1 MVYPL
6 TPNQTY
12 SMFQVLKKTPPT
24 TTNMKD
30 TTTMNLTNKQKLF
43 VTAARAAV
51 GATAELILTREEV
64 VSVAETAGLNLPQW
78 LTNDPAYRAG
88 RGQYRVPQLGG
99 YTPEPL
105 PTKVVAP
112 EPLPT
117 TVVAAVQATAAPAP
131 DAALAFHTGNL
142 VPAVMASYVPFGCH
156 KDIKLIMSKRV
167 FFPVYVTGLSGNGKT
182 TTFEQVCAELGRE
195 FFRVN
200 ITPETCE
207 DDLLG
212 GFRLLNGETVWVDG
226 PVVTAMKRGAFLLLD
241 EIDLGTTKVMCL
253 QPILE
258 GKGVFLKKTNTW
270 VYPAK
275 GFNIGLTGNTKGR
288 GDDTGK
294 FVGTNV
300 MNEAFLDRVPLTV
313 EQEYPKPEVET
324 KIVVKIMELT
334 GEVDQQFAEVLVKW
348 ADQIRRSYAEGASED
363 VITTRRLIQ
372 AAQGYAIF
380 GNRKKAVEGIL
391 TRFDALTQA
400 AFLDLYKKLDVVAD
414 GGENTEN
421 LGAAPAGVTAAAAT
435 AAAPAGVT
443 AANAC
448 PF

>member
-1 MVYPL
+1 M
-6 TPNQTY
+6 TNT
-12 SMFQVLKKTPPT
+12 KTMIFT
-24 TTNMKD
+24 Q
-30 TTTMNLTNKQKLF
+30 KQKAF
-43 VTAARAAV
+43 VTAARAKV
-51 GATAELILTREEV
+51 GLTTELILTTAEV
-64 VSVAETAGLNLPQW
+64 LAIAEKAGLKKPQW
-78 LTNDPAYRAG
+78 MTADPAFSAG
-88 RGQYRVPQLGG
+88 RGLYRVPTMTQAQAD
-99 YTPEPL
+99 EPVAEAA
-105 PTKVVAP
+105 VVAP
-112 EPLPT
+112 APAAPAAPKK
-117 TVVAAVQATAAPAP
+117 VAVAAVVAE

-156 KDIKLIMSKRV
+156 KDIKLVVSKRV

-226 PVVTAMKRGAFLLLD
+226 PVVVAMKRGAFLLLD

-253 QPILE
+253 QPVLE
-258 GKGVFLKKTNTW
+258 GKAVFLKKTNTW

-275 GFNIGLTGNTKGR
+275 GFTIGLTGNTKGR
-288 GDDTGK
+288 GDETGK

-324 KIVVKIMELT
+324 KIVMKIMEMT

-348 ADQIRRSYAEGASED
+348 ADQIRRSYAEGACED

-421 LGAAPAGVTAAAAT
+421 LGAAPAGAT
-435 AAAPAGVT
+435 APAADPAG
-443 AANAC
+443 NAC

>member
-1 MVYPL
+1 M
-6 TPNQTY
+6 
-12 SMFQVLKKTPPT
+12 
-24 TTNMKD
+24 TNTKPMIF
-30 TTTMNLTNKQKLF
+30 TQKQKAF
-43 VTAARAAV
+43 VTAARAKV
-51 GATAELILTREEV
+51 GLTTELILTTAEV
-64 VSVAETAGLNLPQW
+64 LAIAEKAGLKKPQW
-78 LTNDPAYRAG
+78 MTADPAFSAG
-88 RGQYRVPQLGG
+88 RGLYRVPTMTQAQAD
-99 YTPEPL
+99 EPAAE
-105 PTKVVAP
+105 VA
-112 EPLPT
+112 
-117 TVVAAVQATAAPAP
+117 VAAPAAPAP
-131 DAALAFHTGNL
+131 AAPKKVAVAAVVAEDHALAFHSGNL
-142 VPAVMASYVPFGCH
+142 VPEIMKSYVPFGCH
-156 KDIKLIMSKRV
+156 KDIKLVVSKRV

-226 PVVTAMKRGAFLLLD
+226 PVVVAMKRGAFLLLD

-253 QPILE
+253 QPVLE
-258 GKGVFLKKTNTW
+258 GKAVFLKKTNTW

-275 GFNIGLTGNTKGR
+275 GFTIGLTGNTKGR
-288 GDDTGK
+288 GDETGK

-324 KIVVKIMELT
+324 KIVMKIMEMT

-348 ADQIRRSYAEGASED
+348 ADQIRRSYAEGACED

-421 LGAAPAGVTAAAAT
+421 LGAAPAGAT
-435 AAAPAGVT
+435 APAAPAP
-443 AANAC
+443 AAAGNAC